1 MRTKRKSWLC
11 AILALLAFLT
21 YPSCVHAQTEDHSSQ
36 DSPLAP
42 YFVIQSENAVLERFP
57 LKETKVTT
65 NIDGIIA
72 ETYVVQTYANEGEV
86 PINASY
92 VFPTSTNVTIHGMKM
107 IIGDNIVTAKIK
119 EKEEAK
125 EEFEEAKSEGKSA
138 SLLEQDRPNVF
149 HMDVA
154 NIMPGAS
161 VRIELHYTELIE
173 PVDGTYQFVFP
184 TVVGPRY
191 PSTPTAEDVTEGGKE
206 AASHDEW
213 IASPY
218 LPGGNT
224 PAGKYDITVNLS
236 TGVPIADLSCKS
248 HQIKVDKD
256 NDSTAHITLANAKD
270 FAGNRDFILEY
281 KLNGQDVNCG
291 LMVSRGND
299 ENYFMLM
306 VQPPER
312 CEIEDIPP
320 REYIFALDIS
330 GSMSGYPI
338 ETAKKLIKNLVSN
351 LRETDRFN
359 LILFSDETL
368 LMSPESLA
376 ATSENINA
384 ATRLIDEQQGGG
396 GTELALALKG
406 ALSLPTNADTARSIV
421 IITDGYISG
430 EKEIFEMVNE
440 NMAATSFFPFGIGSS
455 VNHYLIE
462 GIAKT
467 GQGESFVV
475 TDADEA
481 DATAERFR
489 TYIES
494 PVLTDIQ
501 VSYEGFDVYDVA
513 PANLPTL
520 FAQRPMVIYGK
531 WRGELTGT
539 IEITGKNG
547 KQGYQQKIPVSQIAP
562 LKDSEA
568 IRYLWARKKVEQL
581 TDYGLNEHNPDI
593 KDEIT
598 QIGLTYSMMTP
609 YTSFIAVVDTIQN
622 PLGKS
627 ADVDQPLPLPLKVS
641 DLAVGYRIGSEPG
654 DFLLPGAV
662 ALILILNLFSH
673 LKNKRRH
680 ASQAS
685 LL

>member
-1 MRTKRKSWLC
+1 MRTKRKTWLC
-11 AILALLAFLT
+11 ATLILLAFLT
-21 YPSCVHAQTEDHSSQ
+21 FPSCVHAQTQESSREDK
-36 DSPLAP
+36 PLAP

-57 LKETKVTT
+57 LKETKVTA

-107 IIGDNIVTAKIK
+107 IIGDNIVTAQIK

-138 SLLEQDRPNVF
+138 SLLEQERPNVF

-191 PSTPTAEDVTEGGKE
+191 PSTPTEEDSDKEGGPE
-206 AASHDEW
+206 AANQW
-213 IASPY
+213 VASPY
-218 LPGGNT
+218 LPGGGT

-236 TGVPIADLSCKS
+236 TGVPIADLSCRS
-248 HQIKVDKD
+248 HQIKVTRD
-256 NDSTAHITLANAKD
+256 NDSTAHVNLANAKD

-281 KLNGQDVNCG
+281 RLNGQDVNCG
-291 LMVSRGND
+291 LMVSRGDD
-299 ENYFMLM
+299 ENYFLLM

-312 CEIEDIPP
+312 FQIDDIPP
-320 REYIFALDIS
+320 REYIFALDVS

-338 ETAKKLIKNLVSN
+338 ETAKKLIKNLVTN

-359 LILFSDETL
+359 LILFSDETM

-376 ATSENINA
+376 ATPENVNA
-384 ATRLIDEQQGGG
+384 ATMLIDEQQGGG

-406 ALSLPTNADTARSIV
+406 ALALPMNEDTARSIV

-440 NMAATSFFPFGIGSS
+440 NMASTSFFPFGIGSS
-455 VNHYLIE
+455 VNRYLIE

-501 VSYEGFDVYDVA
+501 VSYEGFDVYDVE

-531 WRGELTGT
+531 WRGELSGA

-562 LKDSEA
+562 LEDNEA

-581 TDYGLNEHNPDI
+581 TNYGLNEHDPDI
-593 KDEIT
+593 KEEIT

-609 YTSFIAVVDTIQN
+609 YTSFIAVIDTIQN
-622 PLGKS
+622 PVGKS

-641 DLAVGYRIGSEPG
+641 DLAIGYRIGSEPG
-654 DFLLPGAV
+654 DFLLPGAILLIFAANIFSYRKRKRKA
-662 ALILILNLFSH
+662 AL
-673 LKNKRRH
+673 K
-680 ASQAS
+680 A
-685 LL
+685 